1 MVDHH
6 NREIERSRE
15 FSLDQARAADRSGGL
30 LATVISGFALLFSGF
45 SFYETVIR
53 APELAIYV
61 PPQIQYTD
69 PDRPDSPFEVFVLPI
84 TFANHGAR
92 SGTVLSLDLTVTN
105 PRTGQAKRFYAAQT
119 GPWGQEPGQSFSPV
133 SLSGRA
139 ALSQT
144 IQFFPRVDETVE
156 RILDFE
162 PGNYRLSLE
171 LQTASARSLNW
182 LDDLGLGEGT
192 AEPLN
197 FEMQIG
203 QLDYRNFN
211 GAGTMAMWAPDY
223 RPASNSQPQ

>member
-1 MVDHH
+1 MNTHH
-6 NREIERSRE
+6 KQEIERARE
-15 FSLDQARAADRSGGL
+15 FSLDQARSAERGGGW
-30 LATVISGFALLFSGF
+30 LATVISAFALLFSGF
-45 SFYETVIR
+45 SFYETVLR

-105 PRTGQAKRFYAAQT
+105 PRTGQSKRFYSAYS
-119 GPWGQEPGQSFSPV
+119 GPWSQDAGQSFSPV

-139 ALSQT
+139 AISQT
-144 IQFFPRVDETVE
+144 IQFLPRVEEEVP

-162 PGNYRLSLE
+162 AGDYQLTLTM
-171 LQTASARSLNW
+171 QTADASEIGW
-182 LDDLGLGEGT
+182 LDGLGLSKGS
-192 AEPLN
+192 AEPLS
-197 FEMQIG
+197 FDMRIG

-211 GAGTMAMWAPDY
+211 GAGTMPMWAPDY
-223 RPASNSQPQ
+223 RPASNTAAE